1 LIFCLDSVGGISNG
15 DQQVGPLKK
24 RRMARESM
32 SDCPSPTV
40 SGSGHMNFAE
50 DDVIMEDDEVEQA
63 SRNISSIDS
72 QLVLFKVNNTFSS
85 ISKLNNYLSNIF
97 YFILFRI
104 RVYH

>member
-1 LIFCLDSVGGISNG
+1 MILFLDSGGGISNG

-40 SGSGHMNFAE
+40 PGSGHMNFAD
-50 DDVIMEDDEVEQA
+50 DDVIEDEEVEQA
-63 SRNISSIDS
+63 SRNIASIDS
-72 QLVLFKVNNTFSS
+72 KLAIFEVNNKIFFCLKIKHLL
-85 ISKLNNYLSNIF
+85 ISF
-97 YFILFRI
+97 CFFVFRI